1 MELLNTSSSVCH
13 ISVKS
18 IVWVR
23 FRSARYS
30 YHYGGCFIPVNIAWK
45 VQLKAPNQAVGLD
58 AGLFEVNIY
67 SIHVL
72 YCSRLCMKTKL
83 QLRAW

>member
-58 AGLFEVNIY
+58 AGLFDVKHLYMY
-67 SIHVL
+67 STAL
-72 YCSRLCMKTKL
+72 D
-83 QLRAW
+83 